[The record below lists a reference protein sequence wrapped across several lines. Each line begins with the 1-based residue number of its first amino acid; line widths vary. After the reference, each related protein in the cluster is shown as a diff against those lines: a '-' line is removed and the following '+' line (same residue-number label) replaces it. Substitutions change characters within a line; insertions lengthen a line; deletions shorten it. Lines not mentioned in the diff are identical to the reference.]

1 MPLDD
6 WEQFAME
13 LWGITITT
21 WAPDPERDGKLPE
34 PLEYDVLQDGLVEL
48 ESEQRK
54 HVLQSLSCYQVIKLR
69 SSCFSCELIMTIDTT
84 AGRET
89 ISTRACRNDSKVAS
103 EK

>member
-34 PLEYDVLQDGLVEL
+34 PLEYDVLHVEL

-69 SSCFSCELIMTIDTT
+69 SSCFS
-84 AGRET
+84 
-89 ISTRACRNDSKVAS
+89 
-103 EK
+103 